1 MQEEQ
6 ETENVVS
13 KEAVPQDGRE
23 VWLKFVEKE
32 YDIALQ
38 RKINLENRAGIIIAF
53 LGTTGIITLEKVPP
67 VLIDLYKCF
76 PLSTIIGFILALVYY
91 ISFIIT
97 IVSAFQVINVR
108 ELEVVSLECLKDEHF
123 KAAKD
128 ETEDKVISIYVRY
141 VRSLKDINIEK
152 CKFFKRSIVVLLIN
166 VTTII
171 FLNLIN
177 I

>member
-1 MQEEQ
+1 MEEVQ
-6 ETENVVS
+6 KAEDRVI
-13 KEAVPQDGRE
+13 KEAIPQVGRE

-53 LGTTGIITLEKVPP
+53 LGTVGIITLEKVPP
-67 VLIDLYKCF
+67 VLIDLYKCL
-76 PLSTIIGFILALVYY
+76 PLSTIIGFILALAYY
-91 ISFIIT
+91 ISFLIT

-108 ELEVVSLECLKDEHF
+108 ELEVISLECLKDEHF

-128 ETEDKVISIYVRY
+128 GTEDKVISIYVRY
-141 VRSLKDINIEK
+141 VRSLKNINIEK
-152 CKFFKRSIVVLLIN
+152 CKFFKRSLVVLLIN

-171 FLNLIN
+171 FLNFIN